1 MSAITGLQSS
11 LSSYYA
17 ALNQQLFK
25 SIDQNGDG
33 SVSQA
38 ELEQAFANNGG
49 TSQAADQLYAK
60 LDPNATGSVDAQQFT
75 TGLQSL
81 LTSQTQGAL
90 IQAQSDATSA
100 QNGASGAPASAIHHG
115 GHHGDHRM
123 QQLFDSADSDG
134 DGEISQS
141 ELEQSFSAQGLPT
154 SQADQLFAALD
165 PNGTGSVDEQQFASG
180 MGALMRQPQGSPAAE
195 ATPPAA
201 SGPTTISVSIEV
213 TETGSGSGSAA
224 DQTLSNL
231 LQQVESAVSG
241 SAGADQP
248 AAASGSDGAAA
259 SAGSGGSGSGSDASA
274 TTQVTYN
281 ADGTITTTVTNPDG
295 TQTVTTT
302 GTPNSAGASG
312 TDSSSGAGSGGTAS
326 LDQILKT
333 FLSVGGRL
341 SSSTLSSGTLG
352 QLLAQQQTG

>member
-100 QNGASGAPASAIHHG
+100 QNGASGAPASAVHHG
-115 GHHGDHRM
+115 GHHGGHRM
-123 QQLFDSADSDG
+123 QQLFDSIDSNG
-134 DGEISQS
+134 DGAVSQS
-141 ELEQSFSAQGLPT
+141 ELEQSFTAQGLP
-154 SQADQLFAALD
+154 SGQADQLFAALD
-165 PNGTGSVDEQQFASG
+165 PSGTGSVDEQQFASG
-180 MGALMRQPQGSPAAE
+180 MGALMRQTQVSPATE
-195 ATPPAA
+195 ATPPAT

-248 AAASGSDGAAA
+248 AAGSGSDGAAA
-259 SAGSGGSGSGSDASA
+259 SAGSGGSGSDASA

-312 TDSSSGAGSGGTAS
+312 TDSSSGAAAGGTAS
-326 LDQILKT
+326 LDQILKA
-333 FLSVGGRL
+333 FLSVGSRL

-352 QLLAQQQTG
+352 QLLTQQQTG

>member
-1 MSAITGLQSS
+1 MSAITGLQST

-25 SIDQNGDG
+25 SVDQNGDG

-38 ELEQAFANNGG
+38 ELEQTFANNGG
-49 TSQAADQLYAK
+49 TSQAADQLYAA
-60 LDPNATGSVDAQQFT
+60 LDPNATGSVNAQQFSS
-75 TGLQSL
+75 GLQSL
-81 LTSQTQGAL
+81 FTSQTQGAL

-100 QNGASGAPASAIHHG
+100 PASAAHHGAHHG
-115 GHHGDHRM
+115 GHRM
-123 QQLFDSADSDG
+123 QQLFDSIDSNG
-134 DGEISQS
+134 DGEVSQS
-141 ELEQSFSAQGLPT
+141 ELEQSFSAQGLPA

-180 MGALMRQPQGSPAAE
+180 MGALRHQAQGSPAA
-195 ATPPAA
+195 
-201 SGPTTISVSIEV
+201 SGQTTISVSIEV
-213 TETGSGSGSAA
+213 TESGSGAGSAA

-248 AAASGSDGAAA
+248 AGASGSDGAAA
-259 SAGSGGSGSGSDASA
+259 SGGGGSSAAA

-295 TQTVTTT
+295 TQTVTTS
-302 GTPNSAGASG
+302 GTPHTAAAGG
-312 TDSSSGAGSGGTAS
+312 TDSSGSSAGGTAS
-326 LDQILKT
+326 LDQILKNV
-333 FLSVGGRL
+333 LGIGSRL

-352 QLLAQQQTG
+352 QLLTQQQAG